1 MEAIQNTTEME
12 RYPAYKASGVEWLGE
27 VPEHWE
33 LTRLGTRFEERRTK
47 VSDKDFPPLSVTKNG
62 IVPQLDNAAKTN
74 DGDNRK
80 LVKEGDFVI
89 NSRSDRK
96 GSSGIAFEDG
106 SVSLINIVME
116 PKNIHPI
123 YCNYLLKSYA
133 FIEEFY
139 RMGHGIVADLWTTRY
154 DEMKA
159 ITIGIP
165 PLPEQTA
172 IANFL
177 DRKTA
182 QVDTAIRIKER
193 QIELLKERR
202 QILIHKAVT
211 RGLHWDSSDERM
223 TGLDNPKIQS
233 SQKSQFRHSGVDWI
247 GEIPAHW
254 KFSKLGHFIEIL
266 SGYAF
271 PSTGFIDESGGI
283 RLLRGINVS
292 IGNLRWEE
300 VVFWPEDKVREL
312 APYFLKEG
320 DIVFGMDRPL
330 ISGGMRI
337 ATVTSQDLPCLLLQ
351 RVTRIRGGKDLLQ
364 EYLLLALNSKPFTD
378 YFLPILSGVSV
389 PHISPNQI
397 QSFTIGIPPLE
408 EQEEI
413 VKYIVL
419 ASVKIDST
427 IFLKEKEIAK
437 LKEYKATLIN
447 SAVTGKIKVS

>member
-1 MEAIQNTTEME
+1 
-12 RYPAYKASGVEWLGE
+12 
-27 VPEHWE
+27 
-33 LTRLGTRFEERRTK
+33 
-47 VSDKDFPPLSVTKNG
+47 
-62 IVPQLDNAAKTN
+62 
-74 DGDNRK
+74 
-80 LVKEGDFVI
+80 
-89 NSRSDRK
+89 
-96 GSSGIAFEDG
+96 
-106 SVSLINIVME
+106 
-116 PKNIHPI
+116 
-123 YCNYLLKSYA
+123 
-133 FIEEFY
+133 
-139 RMGHGIVADLWTTRY
+139 
-154 DEMKA
+154 
-159 ITIGIP
+159 
-165 PLPEQTA
+165 
-172 IANFL
+172 
-177 DRKTA
+177 
-182 QVDTAIRIKER
+182 
-193 QIELLKERR
+193 
-202 QILIHKAVT
+202 
-211 RGLHWDSSDERM
+211 M